1 MFEVYEKKI
10 DYNNAEKFWNEIV
23 SEAQGMM
30 VEELMPNLANFSAL
44 VFNNLPDVNWVGF
57 YLFDGKKLVLGPFQ
71 GKPACVYIPLD
82 RGVCGLA
89 AREFKSVIVDDVSQ
103 FSDHIACDS
112 VTRSE
117 LVVPIKGS
125 AGNLLGV
132 FDLDSPKLSRFT
144 EVDKGG
150 VQKIAHLFSEATF

>member
-1 MFEVYEKKI
+1 MFEINQNII
-10 DYNNAEKFWNEIV
+10 DYSNAEKFWDELV

-30 VEELMPNLANFSAL
+30 VDELIPNLANFSAL
-44 VFNNLPDVNWVGF
+44 VFHNLPDVNWVGF

-71 GKPACVYIPLD
+71 GKPACIYIPLD

-89 AREFKSVIVDDVSQ
+89 ARELKSVIVDDVSQ

-117 LVVPIKGS
+117 LVVPIKDS
-125 AGNLLGV
+125 AGNLFGV

-144 EVDKGG
+144 EVDKVG
-150 VQKIAHLFSEATF
+150 VQKIADLFSEVTF